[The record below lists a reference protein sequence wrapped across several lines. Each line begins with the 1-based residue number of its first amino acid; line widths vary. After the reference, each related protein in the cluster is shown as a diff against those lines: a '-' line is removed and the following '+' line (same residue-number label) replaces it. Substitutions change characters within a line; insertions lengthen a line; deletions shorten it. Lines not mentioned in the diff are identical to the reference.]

1 MYDYATRQEQINIKT
16 ELQTLN
22 NKIET
27 LTSNNVTQLD
37 SILQVLS
44 VIALAV
50 CFAIVVSIVRRTI
63 WRR

>member
-1 MYDYATRQEQINIKT
+1 MYDYATKQEQINIKT
-16 ELQTLN
+16 EIQQLE
-22 NKIET
+22 NKIEI
-27 LTSNNVTQLD
+27 LTQNNATQLD

-50 CFAIVVSIVRRTI
+50 CFAIVLSIVRRTV

>member
-16 ELQTLN
+16 EIQTLN
-22 NKIET
+22 NKIDT
-27 LTSNNVTQLD
+27 LTNNNVTQLD

-44 VIALAV
+44 VTALAV

>member
-16 ELQTLN
+16 EIQSLNTKIDTLVQ
-22 NKIET
+22 
-27 LTSNNVTQLD
+27 NNVTQLD

-44 VIALAV
+44 VLALAV
-50 CFAIVVSIVRRTI
+50 CFGLVVSIVRRVL